1 MPASLSKSNY
11 NDQEAAAELSN
22 LGEYDVSPGST
33 LNQYTSIIKLFI
45 AFCEKHRPGLLYSK
59 TDAET
64 GFDGKCL
71 SAPPSP
77 ALSQPNSRNTPVKA
91 HATIDPPPRATTLLV
106 RLIKPNSPHPIN

>member
-1 MPASLSKSNY
+1 MPALSKSNY

-64 GFDGKCL
+64 LADNAECTSEVIKIIYRFNMAAIKADNYNIHLDYTCGSNDL
-71 SAPPSP
+71 SS
-77 ALSQPNSRNTPVKA
+77 SQQMV
-91 HATIDPPPRATTLLV
+91 
-106 RLIKPNSPHPIN
+106 